1 MIKRMN
7 KLTALMVAATAV
19 ASIVPAVSA
28 SAATKLEVKEGNIE
42 SAIAYGDGK
51 YVYEGYMT
59 EDDES
64 GMYFNNGTKDAYLEN
79 DEDYDFGAKYGT
91 KYLTVNDGEDY
102 LLDLSTGKILDDE
115 SVEDLRHNVELK
127 LKTTLKKADRY
138 ATSDTNKIEFVDSEG
153 KDSITQILDGQFG
166 DVWYSYSV
174 ANDDS
179 SDESTVG
186 AMTYGF
192 VNESGKYIDAS
203 ILANMTVATTDSAV
217 TVRVTEFGKEKNNVK
232 VQLASA
238 PEVIAQDSNYLYAIT
253 TVNVKIG
260 ENSDGTRTY
269 IQKISKAQGD
279 TKDGAY
285 MPKSVD
291 SYEIN
296 ADFKIDN
303 DSDDTKKASDLLLGE
318 VKEGNKHIS
327 TQVIKDTIYVTTL
340 EADKV
345 VVNTIKLK
353 KEKVTTTN
361 NAEKKLDVYVAV
373 KDQDDD
379 QKLDSKNEK
388 SISIDANG
396 NTWAV
401 NKGTIYKFNG
411 TEFVEVYTC
420 DRTIDTLDVYD
431 ENNLIAWNEEN
442 EIFATVQNK
451 DEEGTDE
458 GDKEETKAGWVT
470 NADGTWSYNKADGTK
485 TTGWLLDGS
494 TWYYFNANGAM
505 QTGWVN
511 VNGTWYYLNPVS
523 NGYKGAMQTGWLN
536 DNGTWYYLQSN
547 GAMKTGWL
555 NDNGTWYYLQSN
567 GAMKTGWLNDN
578 GTWYYLNSNGSMK
591 TGWLNDN
598 GTWYFLQSNGAMA
611 KNTTVDGYKLGSNG
625 AWIR

>member
-28 SAATKLEVKEGNIE
+28 SAAAKLEVQEGNID
-42 SAIAYGDGK
+42 AAVAYGDGK
-51 YVYEGYMT
+51 YVYDGYLT

-64 GMYFNNGTKDAYLEN
+64 GLYFNNGTKDAYLEN
-79 DEDYDFGAKYGT
+79 DEDYEFSSEKYGT
-91 KYLTVNDGEDY
+91 KYTIVENDGEDY

-115 SVEDLRHNVELK
+115 SIADLKENVELK
-127 LKTTLKKADRY
+127 LRTTLKKADDRY
-138 ATSDTNKIEFVDSEG
+138 ALSNNKVVFVDSEG
-153 KDSITQILDGQFG
+153 NDSINQILGNQFG
-166 DVWYSYSV
+166 EVWYSYGVQS
-174 ANDDS
+174 AD
-179 SDESTVG
+179 SDETL
-186 AMTYGF
+186 YGF

-203 ILANMTVATTDSAV
+203 ALANMTVSTTDSAV
-217 TVRVTEFGKEKNNVK
+217 RVTEYNKAKNDATVS
-232 VQLASA
+232 LAEA
-238 PEVIAQDSNYLYAIT
+238 PKVIAQDSNYLYTIT
-253 TVNVKIG
+253 KVNVKIG
-260 ENSDGTRTY
+260 IDSDGTRTY

-291 SYEIN
+291 SYEISG
-296 ADFKIDN
+296 DFYVDGDN
-303 DSDDTKKASDLLLGE
+303 DDTANAAELLLNNE
-318 VKEGNKHIS
+318 NVIS

-340 EADKV
+340 ENDKV

-353 KEKVTTTN
+353 KEKVTKNDGT
-361 NAEKKLDVYVAV
+361 KKLDVYVAI

-379 QKLDSKNEK
+379 QSVEGEQ

-401 NKGTIYKFNG
+401 NKGKIYKFNG

-420 DRTIDTLDVYD
+420 DRTIDSLDVYD
-431 ENNLIAWNEEN
+431 ENNLIAWNKDN
-442 EIFATVQNK
+442 EVFATVQTK
-451 DEEGTDE
+451 SEEGTDE

-494 TWYYFNANGAM
+494 TWYYFNANGVM

-567 GAMKTGWLNDN
+567 GAMKAGWLNDN